1 MEKSAKCGPIWDGS
15 SNRERLQKQRFGLQ
29 NGSQSD
35 DLGVPGRSG
44 RGPRAPKPN
53 ENGLPEG
60 SGRGPGASSHEV
72 RYGVDVPRKIW
83 LILGP
88 SWGGVLGPMLDHFG
102 DIFVSFFWSVL
113 DIASGPLL
121 GAILSPTWAP
131 NGVQNP
137 PGKALET
144 KPDAKQRKC

>member
-15 SNRERLQKQRFGLQ
+15 WNRERLQKQRFGGL

-44 RGPRAPKPN
+44 RGPRAPKSTPKWSP
-53 ENGLPEG
+53 GGVREG
-60 SGRGPGASSHEV
+60 SWRIFPRSPV
-72 RYGVDVPRKIW
+72 RSPCCKQK
-83 LILGP
+83 LAHLGP
-88 SWGGVLGPMLDHFG
+88 LLGGVLGPMLDHFG
-102 DIFVSFFWSVL
+102 YIFVSFFWNVL
-113 DIASGPLL
+113 DITSGPLL
-121 GAILSPTWAP
+121 GAILRPTWTR
-131 NGVQNP
+131 NGDENP